1 MLEKVN
7 GGDME
12 ALRSFLQTYAN
23 HILNRAKLK
32 SPDEAIA
39 REATRI
45 TILNIKQ
52 AAQKGLVP
60 DEPSPWIDKL
70 TDESVQRLTLPIGNA
85 KKSVAASK
93 APVSPSA
100 ASTARDASAAQQ
112 RTKQTEQ
119 AQRVVQAQP
128 MAQDKQTAQQPAYS
142 AGAQFVREYQPAA
155 KTAAHTAQR
164 QELQPQRQELQP
176 QRQELQPQRSAQVAK
191 TQRPS
196 QPPRPQER
204 RIPDLFDSDE
214 DLPLEKAQSKRRGK
228 KKRDDAPVGMVFM
241 IFLLVLVVLGLIWM
255 LLVMLM
261 SKGYLPVM
269 DFGFANWFNANV
281 FQLF

>member
-85 KKSVAASK
+85 KKSAAAPK
-93 APVSPSA
+93 VPVSPSA

-128 MAQDKQTAQQPAYS
+128 MARDKQTAQQSAYS

-155 KTAAHTAQR
+155 KTAAHTA
-164 QELQPQRQELQP
+164 